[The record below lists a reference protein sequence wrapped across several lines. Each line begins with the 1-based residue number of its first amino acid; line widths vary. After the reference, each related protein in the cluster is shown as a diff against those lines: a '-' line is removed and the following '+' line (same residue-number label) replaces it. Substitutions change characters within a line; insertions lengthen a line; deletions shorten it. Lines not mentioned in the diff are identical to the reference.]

1 MRVVLDTNVVVSAHI
16 SSSSPLAA
24 IRSAW
29 EDKRFDILISTAI
42 LAEYE
47 RVFSYPHLVARHHLT
62 NQEIASVINDLDE
75 LATMVDVTSQ
85 LDVVPAD
92 PTDNKFVECA
102 VDGNAA
108 YIVSGDQ
115 HLLKLGRYNGIQI
128 VPPDLFLLLLEQ

>member
-16 SSSSPLAA
+16 STSGPLAV
-24 IRSAW
+24 IRHAW
-29 EDKRFDILISTAI
+29 ERKRFDFVISTAI

-62 NQEIASVINDLDE
+62 SQEIAEVINDIEE
-75 LATMVDVTSQ
+75 LATMVNTTSQ
-85 LDVVPAD
+85 LNVDPAD

-102 VDGNAA
+102 VDGDAA

-115 HLLKLGRYNGIQI
+115 HLLKLGTYHGIQI
-128 VPPDLFLLLLEQ
+128 VQPELFLFLLDH